1 MDFRHKFLP
10 IIYTKN
16 MNEIFIEKVHKKSKI
31 SITILPIFFII
42 FFAILGFNFWSKQPL
57 NFAQNSAF
65 TNAQN
70 LVKYT
75 GEIAH
80 VFTHCLIANTDIAFA
95 KNNEMRK
102 HYDTDCLTTKEF
114 KNILSELNKNNYVLI
129 KPSSIFEVKNGIAT
143 KKTLYLP
150 QGKKPLIM
158 SFDDVNYD
166 RKKMGLGMVD
176 KIVLDS
182 SKNIA
187 TCTGKSVPE
196 YNAEFVTI
204 LEDFITRHPDFSFNG
219 ARGLICLTGYDGI
232 LGYRTNRD
240 SANRDIE
247 IASVKPVIAKLKSLG
262 WEFASHSYGHYHM
275 KKISNEKFKN
285 DIAEWKNEVE
295 PLVGKTQ
302 IYVYPYG
309 EREII
314 NENNLSPKHKALEDA
329 GFRLFCGVGVKNY
342 FSYLPNPL
350 HKKILFMDRTPLDGY
365 TLRNNYMS
373 LRHLFD
379 IKKVYD
385 NSRDIKLDEFC
396 I

>member
-1 MDFRHKFLP
+1 
-10 IIYTKN
+10 

-31 SITILPIFFII
+31 AIKILPIFFTI

-57 NFAQNSAF
+57 IFAQNSAL

-102 HYDTDCLTTKEF
+102 HYDTDCLTSKEF

-187 TCTGKSVPE
+187 TCTGKSAPE

-240 SANRDIE
+240 SANRDTE